1 MRMGLRLGVL
11 LLFLVLLGVLAA
23 LNTDFLTYPH
33 TLYLG
38 FATYRNMPMGL
49 LLLLLMLIPVLV
61 FYFWAGLTRLRA
73 EADSARLLRDMEQ
86 LRTSLDAQESSRF
99 AQLQSHLDQRLSALE
114 KIALEK
120 SALETRAL
128 PPGNANSQA
137 ELTAL
142 RQRVEALQDDLG
154 LQLAQMDDYLK
165 RRLG

>member
-38 FATYRNMPMGL
+38 FATYRDMPMGL
-49 LLLLLMLIPVLV
+49 LLLVLMLIPVLV

-86 LRTSLDAQESSRF
+86 LRASLDAQEGSRF
-99 AQLQSHLDQRLSALE
+99 AQLQNHLDQRLSALE
-114 KIALEK
+114 K
-120 SALETRAL
+120 SALESRAL
-128 PPGNANSQA
+128 PAGSGNAQA

-142 RQRVEALQDDLG
+142 RQRVDALQDDLG

>member
-1 MRMGLRLGVL
+1 MGLRLGVL

-49 LLLLLMLIPVLV
+49 LLLVLMLIPVLV

-114 KIALEK
+114 K

>member
-49 LLLLLMLIPVLV
+49 LLLVLMLIPVLV

-73 EADSARLLRDMEQ
+73 EADSAKLLRDMEQ
-86 LRTSLDAQESSRF
+86 LRASLDAQEGSRF

-114 KIALEK
+114 K
-120 SALETRAL
+120 SALESRAL
-128 PPGNANSQA
+128 PAGNGNAQA

-142 RQRVEALQDDLG
+142 RQRVDALQDDLG

>member
-11 LLFLVLLGVLAA
+11 LLFLILLGVLAV
-23 LNTDFLTYPH
+23 LNRNFLTYPH

-49 LLLLLMLIPVLV
+49 LLLLLMLIPMLV

-73 EADSARLLRDMEQ
+73 EADTARLLRDMEG
-86 LRTSLDAQESSRF
+86 LRASLDAQEGSRF
-99 AQLQSHLDQRLSALE
+99 AQLQSYLDGRLSTIEQQALGPGH
-114 KIALEK
+114 
-120 SALETRAL
+120 SA
-128 PPGNANSQA
+128 NQA
-137 ELTAL
+137 ELSAL
-142 RQRVEALQDDLG
+142 RQRVDSLQDDLG